1 MAATSAFAQNVVS
14 LYGTLDMGVGNIS
27 YKLND
32 IVQTTRSGAQS
43 SANDTSRWG
52 MTGTEDL
59 GGGMAAEFKIE
70 QGIGTN
76 PRSGIAKDLTLTN
89 GTSNGNAY
97 TLDNT
102 VLGDRELW
110 AAVKSGAARVQV
122 GYGVTGMRNLAV
134 QTDAAQS
141 NQFGNQIAHDVGA
154 YRRAGVRVD
163 YNLAGGWLVS
173 GGVSGNR
180 SNQGTVAT
188 GSGATAPALGGEL
201 RNGKGWTLG
210 AQYTQGP
217 INAGY
222 FHDEVTSQSPAVLAA
237 NYAQSPAPYL
247 TIAAAAA
254 NTTKKTDLLAA
265 SYDMGVAKLY
275 GQYYSQKAVQN
286 DDATDTGAGAGKIQG
301 TSFGVRVPVG
311 KATFFA
317 QSLNM
322 KDKQYVAAAT
332 GEDRKYTGSSFGVRY
347 DVSKRTYAYVNTG
360 SLKKDASAGSN
371 SAGTSLAN
379 NNGTKYQQTALGI
392 VHSF

>member
-1 MAATSAFAQNVVS
+1 MSAFAQNSVT
-14 LYGTLDMGVGNIS
+14 LYGALDVGVGNIS
-27 YKLND
+27 YSKND
-32 IVQTTRSGAQS
+32 VTQTTRSGAQT
-43 SANDTSRWG
+43 SANDSSRWG
-52 MTGTEDL
+52 LTGKEDL

-76 PRSGIAKDLTLTN
+76 PRSGIAKDNTFTN

-110 AAVKSGAARVQV
+110 LGLTSGAARVQL

-141 NQFGNQIAHDVGA
+141 NQYGNQVAHDIGA

-163 YNLAGGWLVS
+163 YTLAGGWLVS

-180 SNQGTVAT
+180 QNQAGSAT
-188 GSGATAPALGGEL
+188 PAGEL

-222 FHDEVTSQSPAVLAA
+222 FHDEVTNQNPAETITA
-237 NYAQSPAPYL
+237 NYAVAPAPYL
-247 TIAAAAA
+247 LAAAVSAA
-254 NTTKKTDLLAA
+254 DTTKKTDLLAG
-265 SYDMGVAKLY
+265 SYDAGVAKFFA
-275 GQYYSQKAVQN
+275 QYYSQEAVLN
-286 DDATDTGAGAGKIQG
+286 AGTATGVGAGKIQG
-301 TSFGVRVPVG
+301 TSIGVRVPVG

-317 QSLNM
+317 QSTGL
-322 KDKQYVAAAT
+322 KDKQYVVAGTA
-332 GEDRKYTGSSFGVRY
+332 EDRNWKGSSFGVRY
-347 DVSKRTYAYVNTG
+347 DVSKRTYAYLNTG
-360 SLKKDASAGSN
+360 SLKKDASV
-371 SAGTSLAN
+371 GTTAD
-379 NNGTKYQQTALGI
+379 GTKYQQTAMGL
-392 VHSF
+392 VHAF